1 MIHNWWLIIFSLKK
15 LSNKHRNSL
24 YQHQGNPDSCP
35 CHHQL
40 IQHWFKLQQ
49 RQLIIS
55 CPHWPWPDSNREI
68 CQIIILTIKVG
79 FRGQLLAMPWSSL
92 GFKVWF
98 QWILKTNNRW
108 IKLLKQWWMRIIIIK
123 VSIAWYPWIVR
134 EFQNCCQGHPSLSCF
149 YP

>member
-1 MIHNWWLIIFSLKK
+1 MIHNWWLIFFPLEIEQQASQLALPAPGQPGQLSLPSSTHPALIQTPTTTTHNLMSALALTGQQSRD
-15 LSNKHRNSL
+15 LSNNNS
-24 YQHQGNPDSCP
+24 HNQGRVSWTALP
-35 CHHQL
+35 C
-40 IQHWFKLQQ
+40 
-49 RQLIIS
+49 R
-55 CPHWPWPDSNREI
+55 
-68 CQIIILTIKVG
+68 
-79 FRGQLLAMPWSSL
+79 PWSSS
-92 GFKVWF
+92 GFKVCF